1 MNKRFA
7 IGVLALAAFGC
18 DRQDTGSARSTPTPA
33 PATAPATAPA
43 AAVGELDARETRL
56 VMLKLPGMV

>member
-18 DRQDTGSARSTPTPA
+18 DRQDTPSSPSAVST
-33 PATAPATAPA
+33 PATAPASAPA
-43 AAVGELDARETRL
+43 TAVGELDARETRL
-56 VMLKLPGMV
+56 VMLKLPAMV